1 MKTIGAIFEQPSIQ
15 NDGMQAQKVPV
26 EQTDVA
32 ETEKVDY
39 NSLPVQSLRKILR
52 QERGLEDAASLPRE
66 ECLALL
72 TGEADSNESA

>member
-1 MKTIGAIFEQPSIQ
+1 MKTVGAIFEQPSIEVT
-15 NDGMQAQKVPV
+15 DAPAQEVPM

-32 ETEKVDY
+32 ESEKVDY

-52 QERGLEDAASLPRE
+52 REHGFEDASTLSRE